1 MATQQQAASNR
12 SIDVTIF
19 HLLQEQGINKN
30 CMQVIENIFDNSTV
44 IIQLDKD
51 TDKTR
56 IGKGVQFID
65 NIFTNIRETWM
76 NYKKC

>member
-1 MATQQQAASNR
+1 MDTQQQPVSNR

-19 HLLQEQGINKN
+19 HLQEQGINKN

-44 IIQLDKD
+44 IIQLDK

-56 IGKGVQFID
+56 IGKEVQFID
-65 NIFTNIRETWM
+65 NIFTNIRDTWM

>member
-1 MATQQQAASNR
+1 MDTQQQPVGNR
-12 SIDVTIF
+12 STDVTIF
-19 HLLQEQGINKN
+19 HLQEQGINKN

-44 IIQLDKD
+44 IIQLDK

-56 IGKGVQFID
+56 IGKEVQFID
-65 NIFTNIRETWM
+65 NIFTNIRDTWM

>member
-1 MATQQQAASNR
+1 
-12 SIDVTIF
+12 
-19 HLLQEQGINKN
+19 
-30 CMQVIENIFDNSTV
+30 MQVIENIFDNSTV
-44 IIQLDKD
+44 IIQLD

-65 NIFTNIRETWM
+65 NIFTNIRDTWM